1 MTKSYKSRKQMER
14 ENFTNFDATK
24 MSREEVENYIKSLGF
39 ERFHFDTVAVS
50 HGTYG
55 ANGAIVDVETNND
68 VPETITTFSILSR
81 NTTLLEF
88 V

>member
-1 MTKSYKSRKQMER
+1 MTKSYKSRKKMER

-24 MSREEVENYIKSLGF
+24 MSREEIENYIKSLGF
-39 ERFHFDTVAVS
+39 ERFYFDTVAVS

-55 ANGAIVDVETNND
+55 ANGAIIDVETNND
-68 VPETITTFSILSR
+68 VPETIATFSILSR

>member
-24 MSREEVENYIKSLGF
+24 MSREEVEKYIKSLGF
-39 ERFHFDTVAVS
+39 ERFYFHTVAVS

-55 ANGAIVDVETNND
+55 ANGAIIDVETKTD
-68 VPETITTFSILSR
+68 VQETIVSFSILSR
-81 NTTLLEF
+81 STTLLQF
-88 V
+88 L